1 LDANKQTVRVMAEYE
16 SFPLWQ
22 ANSDGPAN
30 VDPASLPISSELAQ
44 TLLDWADDYDR
55 TLNRDDPLA
64 SGFPDATAEENFYA
78 QGERLARQL
87 AAELGPHYAVEYFDG
102 RSGHAMPIP

>member
-1 LDANKQTVRVMAEYE
+1 MDTNKQAVKVMAEYE

-22 ANSDGPAN
+22 ANSDGLAN

-44 TLLDWADDYDR
+44 TLLAWADDYDR

-64 SGFPDATAEENFYA
+64 SGFLDATAEENFYA

-87 AAELGPHYAVEYFDG
+87 ATELGAQYTVEYFDG
-102 RSGHAMPIP
+102 RSGRTTAVS